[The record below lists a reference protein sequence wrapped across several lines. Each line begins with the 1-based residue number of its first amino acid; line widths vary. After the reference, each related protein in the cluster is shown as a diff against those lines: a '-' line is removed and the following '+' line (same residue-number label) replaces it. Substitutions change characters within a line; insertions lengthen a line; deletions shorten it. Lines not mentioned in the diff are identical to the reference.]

1 MMEKKF
7 VYVVLLDYSTDD
19 CSGIDLYIFDTYQKA
34 LNKFNE
40 IIEQEKQPEMSW
52 VGEKFTNNT
61 FDYELDTNIE
71 DAKDGVE
78 LWWNVTD
85 RNDWYFHD
93 FLDLKIKEIE

>member
-1 MMEKKF
+1 MMGKKF
-7 VYVVLLDYSTDD
+7 VYVILFDYSTDD

-52 VGEKFTNNT
+52 VGEKFKNNT

-71 DAKDGVE
+71 DAKEGVE

>member
-1 MMEKKF
+1 MENKF
-7 VYVVLLDYSTDD
+7 VYVILFDYSTDD

-52 VGEKFTNNT
+52 VGEKFKNNT

-71 DAKDGVE
+71 NAKEGVE
-78 LWWNVTD
+78 LWWNVTG
-85 RNDWYFHD
+85 RNAWYFHD
-93 FLDLKIKEIE
+93 FLDLRIMEVK

>member
-1 MMEKKF
+1 MEKKF
-7 VYVVLLDYSTDD
+7 VYVVLFNYSTDD

-71 DAKDGVE
+71 NAKEGVE

>member
-1 MMEKKF
+1 MEKKF
-7 VYVVLLDYSTDD
+7 VYVVLFDYSTDD

-52 VGEKFTNNT
+52 VGEKFKNNT

-71 DAKDGVE
+71 DAKEGVE

-85 RNDWYFHD
+85 RNDWHFHD
-93 FLDLKIKEIE
+93 FLDLRIKEIK

>member
-1 MMEKKF
+1 MEKKF

-71 DAKDGVE
+71 NAKDGVE

>member
-1 MMEKKF
+1 MEKKF
-7 VYVVLLDYSTDD
+7 VYVVLFDYSTND

-52 VGEKFTNNT
+52 VGEKFKNNT
-61 FDYELDTNIE
+61 LDYELDTNIE

-93 FLDLKIKEIE
+93 FLDLRIKEIE

>member
-1 MMEKKF
+1 MEKKF
-7 VYVVLLDYSTDD
+7 VYVVLFNYSTDD

-52 VGEKFTNNT
+52 VGEKFKNNT

-71 DAKDGVE
+71 YAKDGVE

-93 FLDLKIKEIE
+93 FLDLRIIEVK

>member
-1 MMEKKF
+1 MEKKF
-7 VYVVLLDYSTDD
+7 LYVVLLDYSTDGY
-19 CSGIDLYIFDTYQKA
+19 SGIDLYIFDTYQKA

-40 IIEQEKQPEMSW
+40 IIEQEKQPEMNW
-52 VGEKFTNNT
+52 IGEKFTNNT

-71 DAKDGVE
+71 NAKDGVE

>member
-1 MMEKKF
+1 MEKKF
-7 VYVVLLDYSTDD
+7 VYVVLFDYSTDD

-52 VGEKFTNNT
+52 VGEKFKNNT

-93 FLDLKIKEIE
+93 FLDLRTKEIT

>member
-1 MMEKKF
+1 MEKKF

-19 CSGIDLYIFDTYQKA
+19 YSGIDLYIFDTYQKA

-52 VGEKFTNNT
+52 VGEKFKNNT

-71 DAKDGVE
+71 DAKEGVE

-93 FLDLKIKEIE
+93 FLDLRIKEIK

>member
-1 MMEKKF
+1 MENKF
-7 VYVVLLDYSTDD
+7 VYVILFDYSTDD

-52 VGEKFTNNT
+52 VGEKFKNNT

-71 DAKDGVE
+71 NAKEGVE

-93 FLDLKIKEIE
+93 FLDLRIMEVK

>member
-1 MMEKKF
+1 MEKKF
-7 VYVVLLDYSTDD
+7 VYVVLFDYSTND

-52 VGEKFTNNT
+52 VGEKFKNNT
-61 FDYELDTNIE
+61 LDYELDTNIE

-78 LWWNVTD
+78 LWWNITD

-93 FLDLKIKEIE
+93 FLDLRIKEIE

>member
-71 DAKDGVE
+71 NAKDGVE

-85 RNDWYFHD
+85 RNDWYFHN

>member
-1 MMEKKF
+1 MEKKF
-7 VYVVLLDYSTDD
+7 VYVVLFDYSTDD
-19 CSGIDLYIFDTYQKA
+19 CNGIDLYIFDTYQKA

-52 VGEKFTNNT
+52 VGEKFKNNT

-71 DAKDGVE
+71 EAKEGVE

-85 RNDWYFHD
+85 RNDWYSHD
-93 FLDLKIKEIE
+93 FLDLRIKEIE